1 MGDARGNL
9 LQGCLSPCL
18 RWHGMAPSHGEKP
31 LMVLNW
37 AFGELV
43 PMLPPAL
50 RLPDSGCCPGQDE
63 AGKPRRNVP
72 TGVA

>member
-1 MGDARGNL
+1 MAR
-9 LQGCLSPCL
+9 
-18 RWHGMAPSHGEKP
+18 HGAQSRRKASDGIK
-31 LMVLNW
+31 L